1 MYECKKL
8 PIADAKNQVVYGKAR
23 SLLTKWLEGS
33 PKSAKGEPYVW
44 VKCFGGR
51 DQLFLDWFEP
61 HLNKKKGKNRLS
73 RYRLI
78 PCVKELL
85 EKTKDEAVPM
95 NEPTKNE
102 PPKWGLSGI
111 IPAYH
116 GQYFWVIIG
125 LKPTGE
131 YYLNTCYRKS

>member
-1 MYECKKL
+1 M
-8 PIADAKNQVVYGKAR
+8 
-23 SLLTKWLEGS
+23 
-33 PKSAKGEPYVW
+33 W

-85 EKTKDEAVPM
+85 EKTEDQAVPM
-95 NEPTKNE
+95 SEPN
-102 PPKWGLSGI
+102 KWGLSGI

-131 YYLNTCYRKS
+131 YYLSTCYRKY